1 MNNVR
6 FVSSFDNYEKEISGR
21 KNNTVRLNA
30 KCDRE
35 PFKTLRRRV
44 ELGIYGTVTI
54 QKGYT
59 KENFTRKV
67 TDVTFWGMVCV
78 VSWKDNRYEQFYN
91 HIKSHFE
98 KEHPDW
104 EVKCKICNKTFE
116 EVTSK

>member
-6 FVSSFDNYEKEISGR
+6 FISSFDNYEKEIRGR

-35 PFKTLRRRV
+35 PFKTLRRWD
-44 ELGIYGTVTI
+44 ENKIYGTVTI

-78 VSWKDNRYEQFYN
+78 VSWKDGEV
-91 HIKSHFE
+91 E
-98 KEHPDW
+98 K
-104 EVKCKICNKTFE
+104 
-116 EVTSK
+116 